1 MVIHGITSWHVEN
14 VRKAVSFPRQSL
26 SLSYSS
32 RLTRNNLIL
41 ELSTAVLILIS
52 GFVFAQGQMKMSSGT
67 PSSHWENSNIPVDCK
82 LTPSQKAEA
91 ARQARELLA
100 TFSKSH
106 HKAAPQLQELR
117 KQCVALLKPLSNP
130 KFTDATE
137 TEAVKHFASFLRE
150 NAAALKDPKIYPDGR
165 SQLAIERVI
174 ILSGAP
180 PQEYYCFV
188 YCGHEY
194 YYLIKG
200 LTKL

>member
-1 MVIHGITSWHVEN
+1 MKTLL
-14 VRKAVSFPRQSL
+14 KL
-26 SLSYSS
+26 S
-32 RLTRNNLIL
+32 I
-41 ELSTAVLILIS
+41 AVLILVS
-52 GFVFAQGQMKMSSGT
+52 GVGFAQGQMKMSSMT
-67 PSSHWENSNIPVDCK
+67 PRSHRKNANIPVYSK

-100 TFSKSH
+100 MFSKSH
-106 HKAAPQLQELR
+106 HEAAPQLQELR
-117 KQCVALLKPLSNP
+117 KQCVALLEPLSNP

-137 TEAVKHFASFLRE
+137 TKAVRHFASFLRE
-150 NAAALKDPKIYPDGR
+150 NAAALRDPTIYPDTR
-165 SQLAIERVI
+165 LQSAVQRVI
-174 ILSGAP
+174 ILSGSP

>member
-1 MVIHGITSWHVEN
+1 
-14 VRKAVSFPRQSL
+14 
-26 SLSYSS
+26 
-32 RLTRNNLIL
+32 
-41 ELSTAVLILIS
+41 
-52 GFVFAQGQMKMSSGT
+52 MKMSSRT
-67 PSSHWENSNIPVDCK
+67 PSPHPENSNIPGDAK
-82 LTPSQKAEA
+82 LTASQKAEA

-106 HKAAPQLQELR
+106 HKVAPQLQELR
-117 KQCVALLKPLSNP
+117 KHCVALLKPLSNP

-150 NAAALKDPKIYPDGR
+150 KAAALKDPTIYPDTHL
-165 SQLAIERVI
+165 QLAVERVL

>member
-1 MVIHGITSWHVEN
+1 MKTML
-14 VRKAVSFPRQSL
+14 Q
-26 SLSYSS
+26 
-32 RLTRNNLIL
+32 
-41 ELSTAVLILIS
+41 LSTAVLILIS
-52 GFVFAQGQMKMSSGT
+52 GFVFAQDQMKMSPMT
-67 PSSHWENSNIPVDCK
+67 ASSHRGTSNIPGDSK

-106 HKAAPQLQELR
+106 PKAAPQLQELR

-137 TEAVKHFASFLRE
+137 TEAVKNFASFLRE
-150 NAAALKDPKIYPDGR
+150 KAAALKDPKIYPDGR
-165 SQLAIERVI
+165 SKLAVERVI

>member
-1 MVIHGITSWHVEN
+1 M
-14 VRKAVSFPRQSL
+14 KAL
-26 SLSYSS
+26 
-32 RLTRNNLIL
+32 L

-52 GFVFAQGQMKMSSGT
+52 GFVFAQDQMKMSSMT
-67 PSSHWENSNIPVDCK
+67 PPSHPASSDIPVDAR

-91 ARQARELLA
+91 ARQARKLLA
-100 TFSKSH
+100 TFSKSD
-106 HKAAPQLQELR
+106 HKAPPQFKELR
-117 KQCVALLKPLSNP
+117 KQCVALLKPLSKP

-137 TEAVKHFASFLRE
+137 TEAVKHFVSFLRE
-150 NAAALKDPKIYPDGR
+150 NAAALRDPTIYPDTR
-165 SQLAIERVI
+165 LQSAVERVI
-174 ILSGAP
+174 IVSGEP

>member
-1 MVIHGITSWHVEN
+1 MKT
-14 VRKAVSFPRQSL
+14 
-26 SLSYSS
+26 
-32 RLTRNNLIL
+32 L

-52 GFVFAQGQMKMSSGT
+52 GFVVAQDQMKMSST
-67 PSSHWENSNIPVDCK
+67 IPPSHRENSNIPIDAR
-82 LTPSQKAEA
+82 LTPSQKTEA

-117 KQCVALLKPLSNP
+117 NQCLALLKPLSDP

-150 NAAALKDPKIYPDGR
+150 KAATLRDPKIYSDER
-165 SQLAIERVI
+165 SRLAVERVV

>member
-1 MVIHGITSWHVEN
+1 MKI
-14 VRKAVSFPRQSL
+14 L
-26 SLSYSS
+26 
-32 RLTRNNLIL
+32 L

-52 GFVFAQGQMKMSSGT
+52 GFVFAQDQMKMSSMT
-67 PSSHWENSNIPVDCK
+67 PSPRRENSDIPGDAR

-91 ARQARELLA
+91 AKQARELLA

-106 HKAAPQLQELR
+106 HKTAPQLQELR

-150 NAAALKDPKIYPDGR
+150 KAAVLRHPKIYPDGR
-165 SQLAIERVI
+165 SQLAVERVI
-174 ILSGAP
+174 ILSGSP

>member
-1 MVIHGITSWHVEN
+1 MKTL
-14 VRKAVSFPRQSL
+14 Q
-26 SLSYSS
+26 
-32 RLTRNNLIL
+32 
-41 ELSTAVLILIS
+41 ELSVAALILIP
-52 GFVFAQGQMKMSSGT
+52 GFVVAQDQMKMSSMAR
-67 PSSHWENSNIPVDCK
+67 PSHRENSDIPGNAR

-91 ARQARELLA
+91 ARQARKLLA

-106 HKAAPQLQELR
+106 HKEAPQLRELR

-130 KFTDATE
+130 RFTDATE

-150 NAAALKDPKIYPDGR
+150 NAAVLKNPTIYPDAR
-165 SQLAIERVI
+165 LQSAVERVI
-174 ILSGAP
+174 IASGEP

>member
-1 MVIHGITSWHVEN
+1 MKT
-14 VRKAVSFPRQSL
+14 L
-26 SLSYSS
+26 
-32 RLTRNNLIL
+32 L
-41 ELSTAVLILIS
+41 ELSTAVLILIF
-52 GFVFAQGQMKMSSGT
+52 GFVFAQGQMKMSSRT
-67 PSSHWENSNIPVDCK
+67 PSSHRENSNITGDAK

-137 TEAVKHFASFLRE
+137 AEAVKHFASFLRE
-150 NAAALKDPKIYPDGR
+150 KAAALRNPKIYSDGR
-165 SQLAIERVI
+165 SQLAVERVI

>member
-1 MVIHGITSWHVEN
+1 MKT
-14 VRKAVSFPRQSL
+14 L
-26 SLSYSS
+26 
-32 RLTRNNLIL
+32 L
-41 ELSTAVLILIS
+41 ELSAALLIFIS
-52 GFVFAQGQMKMSSGT
+52 GFVLAQGQMKMSSMT
-67 PSSHWENSNIPVDCK
+67 PSSHRGNSNTAGYSR
-82 LTPSQKAEA
+82 LAPSQKAEA

-100 TFSKSH
+100 TFSKSD

-117 KQCVALLKPLSNP
+117 KQCAALLKPLSNP

-137 TEAVKHFASFLRE
+137 TDAVKHFAGFLRE
-150 NAAALKDPKIYPDGR
+150 NAAALKDPTIYPDTR
-165 SQLAIERVI
+165 LQLAVERVT

>member
-1 MVIHGITSWHVEN
+1 MT
-14 VRKAVSFPRQSL
+14 R
-26 SLSYSS
+26 SS
-32 RLTRNNLIL
+32 DR
-41 ELSTAVLILIS
+41 
-52 GFVFAQGQMKMSSGT
+52 
-67 PSSHWENSNIPVDCK
+67 ENSHIPVDGR

-100 TFSKSH
+100 AFSKSH

-165 SQLAIERVI
+165 SQLAVERVI

>member
-1 MVIHGITSWHVEN
+1 MSEVHPQVI
-14 VRKAVSFPRQSL
+14 SFSRQSL

-32 RLTRNNLIL
+32 KPTRNNLIP
-41 ELSTAVLILIS
+41 EISTAVLILIS
-52 GFVFAQGQMKMSSGT
+52 GFLFAQNQMKTSSTT
-67 PSSHWENSNIPVDCK
+67 PSSHRENSNIAGDGR

-91 ARQARELLA
+91 ARQARELLPA
-100 TFSKSH
+100 FSKSD
-106 HKAAPQLQELR
+106 HKAAPQLRELR

-137 TEAVKHFASFLRE
+137 GEAVKHLASFLRE
-150 NAAALKDPKIYPDGR
+150 NATALKDPKIYPDGR
-165 SQLAIERVI
+165 LQSAVDRAI

-180 PQEYYCFV
+180 PQEFYCFV

-194 YYLIKG
+194 YYLIKA